1 MISIIRA
8 VLEPFKCKAE
18 CWFQNKL
25 QQLSSYILSRKD
37 SQNLKSLYFV
47 VLSAHTLSTNQ
58 HFIPVAVSLDTLA
71 FSAASKDE
79 KVKVSVTS
87 LHLNR
92 LGSKFDVFY
101 SGEKSKEAE
110 HRVKSE

>member
-1 MISIIRA
+1 M
-8 VLEPFKCKAE
+8 
-18 CWFQNKL
+18 
-25 QQLSSYILSRKD
+25 
-37 SQNLKSLYFV
+37 

-79 KVKVSVTS
+79 KVKVSVPS

-101 SGEKSKEAE
+101 SGEKSKEAK
-110 HRVKSE
+110 HRVKSEQKSLLKRCFFFNFVLIFSEKFYVLKFLMF